1 MPPRLS
7 NPEIRKLKAAAQR
20 MKATFK
26 IGKAG
31 LSPQFLQSV
40 DEGLKHHELIK
51 VKFDEF
57 KEQKKELAL
66 SSPRKPPVTSS
77 CKWGTS
83 SCSIARSP
91 KHRRQNEQNLQN
103 EHGTDLPLLILQFC
117 LFPRPQVFCVE
128 IKVAYSTLLVASRL
142 LVGLACGRLDAF
154 RRRGRGL
161 V

>member
-1 MPPRLS
+1 MLPHFS

-26 IGKAG
+26 VGKAG

-66 SSPRKPPVTSS
+66 VLAEKTSS
-77 CKWGTS
+77 HLIMQVGNIIVLYRQK
-83 SCSIARSP
+83 AKAPAP
-91 KHRRQNEQNLQN
+91 K
-103 EHGTDLPLLILQFC
+103 T
-117 LFPRPQVFCVE
+117 
-128 IKVAYSTLLVASRL
+128 VA
-142 LVGLACGRLDAF
+142 
-154 RRRGRGL
+154 
-161 V
+161 